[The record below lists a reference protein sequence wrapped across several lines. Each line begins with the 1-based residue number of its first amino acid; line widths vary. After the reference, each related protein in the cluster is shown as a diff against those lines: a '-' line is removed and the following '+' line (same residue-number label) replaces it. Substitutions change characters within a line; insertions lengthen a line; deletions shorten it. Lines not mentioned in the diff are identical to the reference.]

1 MCKAQHTGVQ
11 QQSFR
16 TCTSLS
22 SIQRVTQDRMAD
34 RRHMYPQLV
43 SAAGDRF
50 QLHAGGDKTP
60 FAVMYGRVNNFFIF
74 QHAIARQ

>member
-1 MCKAQHTGVQ
+1 
-11 QQSFR
+11 
-16 TCTSLS
+16 
-22 SIQRVTQDRMAD
+22 MAD